1 MNLGAGLGHPC
12 MDLAENFVYLGSGVD
27 SGMQELNSMI
37 PGGNH
42 SVFCLL

>member
-12 MDLAENFVYLGSGVD
+12 MDLAKNFAYLGSD
-27 SGMQELNSMI
+27 IDFGMWEFNSMI